1 MRKEIKVIALDLDGT
16 LLTSDKTIS
25 AENKQAIQEAKAA
38 GIKVVLCT
46 GRPLKGI
53 VNYLEELE
61 LMDDEDYAITYNGGL
76 IQKNQ
81 SGEILYQKAHSKAD
95 MEYCYQETYQVG
107 LPLVMIDL
115 QYAYETTYPENR
127 TSLYPGVM
135 KAIPFQQA
143 NPSEFAEGHQF
154 NKAVLCIDELI
165 LDEESKRLPA
175 AFYERFTCVKSRKY
189 LLEVLPKDV
198 SKGSALEHL
207 AELLG
212 ITTDNIMAC
221 GDEENDLSMLTTV
234 GFPVA
239 MENGTDEV
247 KAVASFITH
256 TNDQDG
262 VAYAI
267 RHILKQA

>member
-1 MRKEIKVIALDLDGT
+1 MIKLIALDLDGT

-25 AENKQAIQEAKAA
+25 DVNKKAIQDAKNA

-53 VNYLEELE
+53 ANYLEELDLLGE
-61 LMDDEDYAITYNGGL
+61 EDYSITYNGGL
-76 IQKNQ
+76 IQKNK
-81 SGEILYQKAHSKAD
+81 SGEILYQKAHSTED
-95 MEYCYQETYQVG
+95 MEYCYQETYRVG

-115 QYAYETTYPENR
+115 HYVYETIYPENR
-127 TSLYPGVM
+127 ISLYPGVM
-135 KAIPFQQA
+135 KAIPFKQA
-143 NPSEFAEGHQF
+143 NPSEFEDNHQF
-154 NKAVLCIDELI
+154 NKAVLCIDEEI
-165 LDEESKRLPA
+165 LDEASQQLPA
-175 AFYERFTCVKSRKY
+175 AFYDRFTCVKSRKY

-207 AELLG
+207 AEILG
-212 ITTDNIMAC
+212 MTTDNMMAC

-247 KAVASFITH
+247 KEVAALITL
-256 TNDQDG
+256 TNDQNG
-262 VAYAI
+262 VAHAI
-267 RHILKQA
+267 RHILEQV